1 MKKIGE
7 FIAENIGLII
17 IIAVVVFLCSCTL
30 LPVLIGFG
38 RVLWQWALAETITF

>member
-17 IIAVVVFLCSCTL
+17 MIAVLVFCVVAPFYLC
-30 LPVLIGFG
+30 
-38 RVLWQWALAETITF
+38 